1 VSAFRA
7 RGKLPALRAV
17 ISDHV
22 APANR
27 KSEVA
32 SKIFR
37 HHFGSLRFLAIFS
50 SCAGMVPGT
59 ALWCRA
65 LFRRRAAQAGQM
77 RSSVFLPLR
86 VRALGRSRLG
96 LPPHPVRRPFL
107 PGNGS
112 GRISG
117 CWTSQVPKRR
127 THKAAAESSEQ
138 FHVGCAFDKVDPEN
152 PIECHGD
159 TDECP
164 SDAAPKADNR
174 DLSSPSTP
182 GGTKKEPPARPAGCS
197 AALGAYT
204 P

>member
-1 VSAFRA
+1 
-7 RGKLPALRAV
+7 
-17 ISDHV
+17 
-22 APANR
+22 
-27 KSEVA
+27 
-32 SKIFR
+32 
-37 HHFGSLRFLAIFS
+37 
-50 SCAGMVPGT
+50 MVPGT

-96 LPPHPVRRPFL
+96 LPPHPVRRPIL

-127 THKAAAESSEQ
+127 THKAAAESSEH

-152 PIECHGD
+152 PIERHGD
-159 TDECP
+159 THECP

-182 GGTKKEPPARPAGCS
+182 GGTKKEPPARRRTGGVQRGPWS
-197 AALGAYT
+197 VHPLGRLDDKGAVGRT
-204 P
+204 KSNFWIKHKEPKR